1 MGKVGP
7 AITDKE
13 FTITNKK
20 FMKFAECYGTGRI
33 FSKMFDSAYYIRYQ
47 VSGK

>member
-13 FTITNKK
+13 FQNKAVGEVFLK
-20 FMKFAECYGTGRI
+20 IKQEKR
-33 FSKMFDSAYYIRYQ
+33 R
-47 VSGK
+47 